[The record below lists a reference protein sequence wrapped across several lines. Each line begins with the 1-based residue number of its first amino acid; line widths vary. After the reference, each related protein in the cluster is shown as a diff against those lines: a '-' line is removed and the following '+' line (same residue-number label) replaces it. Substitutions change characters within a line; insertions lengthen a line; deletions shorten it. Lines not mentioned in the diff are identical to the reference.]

1 MSSWKKKSVAD
12 IGEVFYLKDFTTTS
26 GIFYL
31 FLAAL
36 GLHCFVRAFASCGE
50 QELFSSAGSEVVA
63 QGLAALRHVESSW
76 TRN

>member
-50 QELFSSAGSEVVA
+50 QELFV
-63 QGLAALRHVESSW
+63 L
-76 TRN
+76 